1 MAGVDDLVAR
11 SGDLKR
17 GLVAFA
23 QQPRFQR
30 EIARAALARG
40 FDPQEAEDH
49 ETIGFLDFFVLQH
62 RLAGGRTVVERF
74 VDSRA
79 DLAED
84 ERQMLLG
91 WRDVVDGAFE
101 VQGRD
106 GDALV
111 TANIID
117 ELIYRVRSNMGPG
130 IFRRMRRRSF
140 LAARLVPVGNE
151 WLISGTCKLLPA
163 RERDSVYRIAATTAA
178 RYPHLVLRNPASLA
192 RGWELQRAERD
203 RFVRFFGSDLV
214 VLPGDQV
221 AARLAEFQR
230 FSRREVL
237 DSLPA
242 QRRKQQSTPPPAVR
256 LDLNPDLLD
265 AQTVAVIYDEVEG
278 MNLYAEFGLVE
289 AVFAD
294 PALCRTRFKR
304 QVLEYL
310 DDDSVSPLPFRRLAE
325 RDPDKASTVFAK
337 LLRRPGFDWRRDG
350 EALMRQRKVA
360 SSTNRSCRRSPRSA
374 NGSCRTLAMADSA
387 PGIRG
392 PATAPMTAATT
403 AQYCG
408 CTTPCDQRG

>member
-1 MAGVDDLVAR
+1 MADVDDLVAR

-30 EIARAALARG
+30 EAARAALARG
-40 FDPQEAEDH
+40 FDPAEAEEH

-62 RLAGGRTVVERF
+62 RLADGRTMVERF

-91 WRDVVDGAFE
+91 WRNVVEGAFE

-111 TANIID
+111 TTNIID
-117 ELIYRVRSNMGPG
+117 ELTYRVRSNMGPG

-151 WLISGTCKLLPA
+151 WLISGTCNILPA
-163 RERDSVYRIAATTAA
+163 RARDSVYQIAATTAA
-178 RYPHLVLRNPASLA
+178 QYPHLVFRNPDILA

-230 FSRREVL
+230 FSQREVL
-237 DSLPA
+237 ESLPE

-256 LDLNPDLLD
+256 LDLNPNLLD
-265 AQTVAVIYDEVEG
+265 AETVAVIYDEVEG
-278 MNLYAEFGLVE
+278 MSLYAEFGLVE

-294 PALCRTRFKR
+294 PALLRDRRHR
-304 QVLEYL
+304 QRVLEYL

-325 RDPDKASTVFAK
+325 HDPDKASTVFAK

-350 EALMRQRKVA
+350 DALMRRRKAAYFDKPVLPSVTPLGERLVA
-360 SSTNRSCRRSPRSA
+360 YLCPS
-374 NGSCRTLAMADSA
+374 
-387 PGIRG
+387 
-392 PATAPMTAATT
+392 
-403 AQYCG
+403 
-408 CTTPCDQRG
+408 